1 MVIEPDEIISI
12 VSNCTDLVN
21 YINTYQYLF
30 IEYAIDDY
38 LYLDEHFDLIYEK
51 VIEILQHLHDF
62 PRINSEIYNLSKEL
76 LFYLPTNYSNR
87 ISSSLTNQ
95 IASTLIEQTS
105 RLFSSSYNSL
115 SNDNDE
121 DDNDCIM
128 TSSYLF
134 SSSPISIHFDNENPN
149 LNHHENSNHTG
160 SLLQLDKI
168 NIRTTVLTHSQLTPS
183 FQFDLTDFEQI
194 ENELTNKNDW
204 IKIEREF
211 LQYIISIWSNDK
223 LMMKTINPWSSETF
237 WTLIMHFKCSDM
249 NLKYEFI
256 LIIQWCFCLLTIQA
270 FNRDWDL
277 CKLYL
282 QSTEFDLEHLRFSF

>member
-1 MVIEPDEIISI
+1 MSIEYDEIISI
-12 VSNCTDLVN
+12 VSNCTDIVN

-51 VIEILQHLHDF
+51 VVEILEYIHKF
-62 PRINSEIYNLSKEL
+62 PRINCEIYNLEKEL

-87 ISSSLTNQ
+87 ILSSLSNQ
-95 IASTLIEQTS
+95 IASTLVEQTS
-105 RLFSSSYNSL
+105 RLFLSSYNSL

-121 DDNDCIM
+121 DDTDCIM
-128 TSSYLF
+128 TSSFLF
-134 SSSPISIHFDNENPN
+134 SSSPISIYFNNDKINLNYQENPN
-149 LNHHENSNHTG
+149 HAR

-168 NIRTTVLTHSQLTPS
+168 NIRTTILTHSQLTPS
-183 FQFDLTDFEQI
+183 FQFDLTDFEEI
-194 ENELTNKNDW
+194 ENDLKNTNDW
-204 IKIEREF
+204 IRIEREF
-211 LQYIISIWSNDK
+211 YSKIISIWSNEN
-223 LMMKTINPWSSETF
+223 LLMKTINPWSSETF

-277 CKLYL
+277 CKFYS
-282 QSTEFDLEHLRFSF
+282 QSASKF